1 MPFNPDKVDRKKYMS
16 RAEAAEYLGIPFER
30 VKPLIDK
37 GILKG
42 LQRGKMWYVERAS
55 AKALKNGGHW

>member
-1 MPFNPDKVDRKKYMS
+1 MTTVDRNKYMT
-16 RAEAAEYLGIPFER
+16 RKEAAEYLGLTFER

-42 LQRGKMWYVERAS
+42 LQRGHVWYVERES
-55 AKALKNGGHW
+55 ARRLKESGHW